1 MWGTAPF
8 QSRGLGCAC
17 EGSPPG
23 WFLISPEHLS
33 FRDWLWNWG
42 RGRGNYPPLRP
53 RQPEPAGGGRRK
65 TISSCGLRG
74 SSPPNLVREMVST
87 VFTSQVGVSPEER
100 RFAGVCACARVHTH
114 PRVPVRVP
122 FPLAAAVAK
131 RARPHEWAPPPWPR
145 PGRGHAAPAARLPRR
160 ALLWREQRL
169 PFPHVGCGGV
179 QHDDPELCLH
189 FKGDVVVSGS
199 FELISARP
207 RCRSPDI
214 AVIGPGL
221 RKKKEPHN

>member
-1 MWGTAPF
+1 MVCVFRAVWGTAPF
-8 QSRGLGCAC
+8 QSRGLVRAC

-23 WFLISPEHLS
+23 WLLISPEHLS
-33 FRDWLWNWG
+33 FRGRLWNWG
-42 RGRGNYPPLRP
+42 RGRGNYPSSPRP

-145 PGRGHAAPAARLPRR
+145 PGCCASPQEGSALEGAAP
-160 ALLWREQRL
+160 
-169 PFPHVGCGGV
+169 
-179 QHDDPELCLH
+179 
-189 FKGDVVVSGS
+189 S
-199 FELISARP
+199 ISARGVRWGSARRP
-207 RCRSPDI
+207 RTLFAFQGGHRRLGELQAHQRAAPLPVS
-214 AVIGPGL
+214 
-221 RKKKEPHN
+221 